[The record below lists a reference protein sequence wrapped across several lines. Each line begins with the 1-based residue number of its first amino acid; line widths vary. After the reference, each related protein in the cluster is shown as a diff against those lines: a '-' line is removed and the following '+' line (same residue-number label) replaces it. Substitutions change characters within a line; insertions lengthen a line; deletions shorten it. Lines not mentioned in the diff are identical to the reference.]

1 MNDVSVIRAFP
12 ARPINKRAR
21 EGGRGM
27 DGLEKENARRSV
39 LEKLGISSFVT
50 TAALDISAG
59 HSLHVEQQ
67 RTPARFIID
76 GLTIDAPA
84 GVYHPT
90 PESSSL
96 LFIRNIMAMNKPKIP
111 KTLEIGA
118 GCGAISL
125 FVAHR
130 WKSTVVATDIAPE
143 ALEAIRKNARLND
156 IAIEPVHS
164 DLFDR
169 VEDRDF
175 DLIVF
180 NAPLIDKEPES
191 DLERS
196 TLCDPGGQILRRFLE
211 KAGGFLNESGLII
224 FSVCCNTA
232 YEVLAGIDLKYR
244 IIGIEVVGN
253 GFWRAIVGGEN

>member
-1 MNDVSVIRAFP
+1 MNDISVMRAFP
-12 ARPINKRAR
+12 ALPFDKLTQ
-21 EGGRGM
+21 EDGRRL
-27 DGLEKENARRSV
+27 DGVEKENARRFV
-39 LEKLGISSFVT
+39 LETLGISSFVT

-59 HSLHVEQQ
+59 HNLHVEQQ
-67 RTPARFIID
+67 RTPARFNID

-118 GCGAISL
+118 GCGAIAL

-130 WKSTVVATDIAPE
+130 WKSTVLATDISRD
-143 ALEAIRKNARLND
+143 ALEAIRHNARLND
-156 IAIEPVHS
+156 IAIEPVYS
-164 DLFDR
+164 DLFDQ
-169 VEDRDF
+169 VHDRDF

-180 NAPLIDKEPES
+180 NAPLIDKEPEN

-196 TLCDPGGQILRRFLE
+196 TLCDPGGHILRRFLE
-211 KAGGFLNESGLII
+211 EAGGFLGKSGLII

-232 YEVLAGIDLKYR
+232 YEVLADIDLKYR

>member
-1 MNDVSVIRAFP
+1 MNDISVMRTFP
-12 ARPINKRAR
+12 ALTFDELAR
-21 EGGRGM
+21 EGRRM
-27 DGLEKENARRSV
+27 DGVERENARLFI
-39 LEKLGISSFVT
+39 LETLGISSFVT

-59 HSLHVEQQ
+59 HNLHVEQQ

-96 LFIRNIMAMNKPKIP
+96 LFIRNIMAMNKPRIP

-118 GCGAISL
+118 GCGAIAL

-130 WKSTVVATDIAPE
+130 WKSTVVATDISRE
-143 ALEAIRKNARLND
+143 ALEAIRHNARLND
-156 IAIEPVHS
+156 IAIEPVYS
-164 DLFDR
+164 DLFDH
-169 VEDRDF
+169 VNDRDF

-180 NAPLIDKEPES
+180 NAPLIDKEPEN

-196 TLCDPGGQILRRFLE
+196 TLCDPGGHILRRFLE

-232 YEVLAGIDLKYR
+232 YEVLADIDLKYR

-253 GFWRAIVGGEN
+253 GFWRAIVGAEN

>member
-1 MNDVSVIRAFP
+1 MNDV
-12 ARPINKRAR
+12 
-21 EGGRGM
+21 
-27 DGLEKENARRSV
+27 EKEIARRSV
-39 LEKLGISSFVT
+39 LDKLGISSFVT
-50 TAALDISAG
+50 TAALDISVG
-59 HSLHVEQQ
+59 HRLHVEQQ
-67 RTPARFIID
+67 RTPARFLID

-96 LFIRNIMAMNKPKIP
+96 LFIRNIMAMNKPSIP

-130 WKSTVVATDIAPE
+130 WKSTVVATDIAPD
-143 ALEAIRKNARLND
+143 ALEAIRHNARLNG
-156 IAIEPVHS
+156 IAIEPIHS
-164 DLFDR
+164 DLFDH
-169 VEDRDF
+169 VQDHDF

-180 NAPLIDKEPES
+180 NAPLIDKEPEVE
-191 DLERS
+191 LERS
-196 TLCDPGGQILRRFLE
+196 TLCDPGGHILRRFLE
-211 KAGGFLNESGLII
+211 QAGSFINGQGLII

-232 YEVLAGIDLKYR
+232 YEVLDKIDLRYR

>member
-1 MNDVSVIRAFP
+1 MRVVP
-12 ARPINKRAR
+12 ARPFNERGR
-21 EGGRGM
+21 ESGQR
-27 DGLEKENARRSV
+27 LEGVQKENARRSV

-59 HSLHVEQQ
+59 HKLHVEQQ
-67 RTPARFIID
+67 RTAARFIID

-84 GVYHPT
+84 GVYHPA

-96 LFIRNIMAMNKPKIP
+96 LFIRNIMAMNKPEIP

-130 WKSTVVATDIAPE
+130 WKSTVVATDIAPD
-143 ALEAIRKNARLND
+143 ALEAIRQNARQND
-156 IAIEPVHS
+156 IAIEPIYS

-169 VEDRDF
+169 VVDRDF

-180 NAPLIDKEPES
+180 NAPLIDREPEV

-196 TLCDPGGQILRRFLE
+196 TLCDPGGRILRRFLE
-211 KAGGFLNESGLII
+211 KAGGFLNEPGLII
-224 FSVCCNTA
+224 FSVCCNSA
-232 YEVLAGIDLKYR
+232 YEVLDDIDLKFR

>member
-1 MNDVSVIRAFP
+1 MNDV
-12 ARPINKRAR
+12 
-21 EGGRGM
+21 
-27 DGLEKENARRSV
+27 EKEIARRSV

-50 TAALDISAG
+50 TAALDISVG
-59 HSLHVEQQ
+59 HRLHVEQQ

-96 LFIRNIMAMNKPKIP
+96 LFIRNIMAMNRQTIP

-130 WKSTVVATDIAPE
+130 WKSTVVATDIAPD
-143 ALEAIRKNARLND
+143 ALEAIRHNARQND
-156 IAIEPVHS
+156 IGIEPVYS
-164 DLFDR
+164 DLFDQ
-169 VEDRDF
+169 VDDRDF

-180 NAPLIDKEPES
+180 NAPLIDREPEVEM
-191 DLERS
+191 ERS
-196 TLCDPGGQILRRFLE
+196 TLCDPGGHILRRFLE
-211 KAGGFLNESGLII
+211 KAGGFLGETGLII

-232 YEVLAGIDLKYR
+232 YEVLDPIDLRFR

-253 GFWRAIVGGEN
+253 GFWRAIVGGQN

>member
-1 MNDVSVIRAFP
+1 
-12 ARPINKRAR
+12 
-21 EGGRGM
+21 M
-27 DGLEKENARRSV
+27 DSLEKENARRSV
-39 LEKLGISSFVT
+39 LERLGISSFVT

-169 VEDRDF
+169 VEDRD
-175 DLIVF
+175 
-180 NAPLIDKEPES
+180 
-191 DLERS
+191 
-196 TLCDPGGQILRRFLE
+196 GGRGGRIIFEQYAQVGYGRFVSAGEYGGRFCRLHRVL
-211 KAGGFLNESGLII
+211 KSQAYGRAGSAGGAAANRVYDHHDRASG
-224 FSVCCNTA
+224 
-232 YEVLAGIDLKYR
+232 G
-244 IIGIEVVGN
+244 
-253 GFWRAIVGGEN
+253 